1 MKVVL
6 LTVLGAL
13 CVLTEGAHILP
24 QKDFDLQRFAGKWHR
39 VGLAYNS
46 DWFRQYR
53 DSLKISVGVL
63 VPTETGSVNVTM
75 WQLKS
80 SGCHSVTFLYE
91 KTDTPGHFK
100 YFSTRSNALKDI
112 TIVDTNYDEYALVLK
127 NNPTGNTQV
136 AMYGR
141 KEAKA
146 QSRADGEIQSVL
158 AGPGLTRGFH
168 CDSARRRGLSLR
180 WNRGVLA
187 SNHVAFI

>member
-1 MKVVL
+1 MKVVVL

-127 NNPTGNTQV
+127 SNPTGNTQV

-141 KEAKA
+141 KQKLRAELMEKFKA
-146 QSRADGEIQSVL
+146 FSL
-158 AGPGLTRGFH
+158 AQGLPE
-168 CDSARRRGLSLR
+168 DSI
-180 WNRGVLA
+180 VIPLA
-187 SNHVAFI
+187 AEDCP

>member
-24 QKDFDLQRFAGKWHR
+24 QKDFDLQRFAGKR

-141 KEAKA
+141 CSKKKK
-146 QSRADGEIQSVL
+146 
-158 AGPGLTRGFH
+158 
-168 CDSARRRGLSLR
+168 SLC
-180 WNRGVLA
+180 NR
-187 SNHVAFI
+187 F